1 MNVTIH
7 REKSTDSVHVT
18 QKKMEQSTHCRNLR
32 GGGIFKIF
40 LD

>member
-7 REKSTDSVHVT
+7 REKSTDSMCVT
-18 QKKMEQSTHCRNLR
+18 QKKMEESTPCRNLR
-32 GGGIFKIF
+32 GGIFKIF